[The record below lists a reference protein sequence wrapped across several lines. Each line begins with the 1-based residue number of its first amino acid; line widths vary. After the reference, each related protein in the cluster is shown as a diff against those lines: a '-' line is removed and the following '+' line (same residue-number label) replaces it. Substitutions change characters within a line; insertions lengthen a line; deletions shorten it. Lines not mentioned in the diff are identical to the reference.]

1 MPSVALMT
9 FSKSCRSCLSCLN
22 ATSLVSRMK
31 SRSINLFASIFAKG
45 ALKEMTMFVRR
56 PLAVDDGANLGH
68 LGPGVVGGGLL
79 QEDGAQ
85 KYSHSETVTNSIS
98 PRKRTHYSYPKSTL
112 FGREGYFEQAQSVE
126 HVTYRRFSCI
136 YPFRL
141 IYFSQLLLVSQF
153 RQCAV
158 LLFNIPGPWHLLPA
172 AAQR

>member
-1 MPSVALMT
+1 MIDEEPSTGLPSVALMT

-31 SRSINLFASIFAKG
+31 SRSNNLFASIFAKG

-85 KYSHSETVTNSIS
+85 KIWSLRNRDEFHIAEEAH
-98 PRKRTHYSYPKSTL
+98 P
-112 FGREGYFEQAQSVE
+112 
-126 HVTYRRFSCI
+126 
-136 YPFRL
+136 
-141 IYFSQLLLVSQF
+141 LLLSQKY
-153 RQCAV
+153 A
-158 LLFNIPGPWHLLPA
+158 LW
-172 AAQR
+172 